1 MNAIWAI
8 ASTEFRR
15 MFLSPLAWSILAVVQ
30 FILAWMFLLGLNEYS
45 VQTQA
50 TAVGAENIAGISE
63 AMIPFLFS
71 TAASIMLVVMPL
83 ITMRLFAEERMN
95 QTLILLTS
103 SPLSSTQIVLGKY
116 FSVLGFVLLFVGLL
130 AAMPLSLALATQ
142 LDWGQL
148 AAAVLGLT
156 LLLAAF
162 AAAGLFLSS
171 LARQPV
177 IAAVTTFGFLLLLDV
192 LYQSGH
198 SQGASSEL
206 FVYLSAF
213 GHFLSF
219 AGGMFD
225 SSDVA
230 YYVLFIGGF
239 LILTI
244 RKLDND
250 RLQG

>member
-1 MNAIWAI
+1 MTANRPA
-8 ASTEFRR
+8 RR
-15 MFLSPLAWSILAVVQ
+15 
-30 FILAWMFLLGLNEYS
+30 
-45 VQTQA
+45 
-50 TAVGAENIAGISE
+50 
-63 AMIPFLFS
+63 
-71 TAASIMLVVMPL
+71 
-83 ITMRLFAEERMN
+83 TMR
-95 QTLILLTS
+95 
-103 SPLSSTQIVLGKY
+103 
-116 FSVLGFVLLFVGLL
+116 
-130 AAMPLSLALATQ
+130 
-142 LDWGQL
+142 QL

-244 RKLDND
+244 RRLDND

>member
-1 MNAIWAI
+1 MRAIWVI

-15 MFLSPLAWSILAVVQ
+15 MFVSPLAWSMLAVVQ
-30 FILAWMFLLGLNEYS
+30 FILAWMFLLGVNEYTLQS
-45 VQTQA
+45 QA
-50 TAVGAENIAGISE
+50 NAVGAEDMAGISE
-63 AMIPFLFS
+63 ALIPFLFS
-71 TAASIMLVVMPL
+71 TAASIMLVVTPL

-103 SPLSSTQIVLGKY
+103 SPVSNTQIVLGKY
-116 FSVLGFVLLFVGLL
+116 LSVLGFVVLFVALVAL
-130 AAMPLSLALATQ
+130 MPLSLALATP

-148 AAAVLGLT
+148 AAASLGLL

-162 AAAGLFLSS
+162 AAAGVFLSS

-192 LYQSGH
+192 LYQSGNA
-198 SQGASSEL
+198 QGSASEL

-219 AGGMFD
+219 ASGMFN
-225 SSDVA
+225 SSDLT
-230 YYVLFIGGF
+230 YYGLFIAGF